1 MTTNPLFTP
10 IPDGSGYNIRPA
22 GVLLLSADTVYG
34 EPTESTP
41 EGRARAQALIDAML
55 AAARAGGYAQCDILH
70 TLLAR
75 NKLSARVQK
84 MAVKACNA
92 AGDTALRKIF
102 VEAGL

>member
-1 MTTNPLFTP
+1 MTTNSLFTP

-34 EPTESTP
+34 DPTESTP

-55 AAARAGGYAQCDILH
+55 TAARPGGYAQCDVLR

-75 NKLSARVQK
+75 NKPSARAQK

-92 AGDTALRKIF
+92 AGDLALGKIF

>member
-1 MTTNPLFTP
+1 MTTNSLFTP
-10 IPDGSGYNIRPA
+10 ITDGSGYNIRPA

-34 EPTESTP
+34 DPTESTP
-41 EGRARAQALIDAML
+41 EGRARAQALIDARL
-55 AAARAGGYAQCDILH
+55 TAGGYAQCDILH

-92 AGDTALRKIF
+92 AGDLALGKIF